1 MAGSLFGDQRDTDIW
16 MRITLID
23 RYIVLYWEQNSF
35 FSNFVQ
41 KLYKVIINMEFT
53 WSSEAGSFRRFRD
66 IKVLTHN
73 DFA

>member
-1 MAGSLFGDQRDTDIW
+1 LAGSLFGDQSANISMDADNIS
-16 MRITLID
+16 MF
-23 RYIVLYWEQNSF
+23 F